1 MQMRRRSFLKL
12 GLLGACALAA
22 GGAAYRLVRGP
33 APPGRFVLDG
43 EARAALAAIVPA
55 MLGSALP
62 QDTGDTGARAAAL
75 DGAIAGVATAIH
87 GLPLAAQQEVQDLFG
102 LLALAPA
109 RRFVAGVTGGWR
121 EADPAQVA
129 AFLQAW
135 RTHRLATLQTAYLAL
150 HDLIL
155 GAWYADAAHW
165 SDIGYPGPLPELSA

>member
-1 MQMRRRSFLKL
+1 MRRRSFLKL
-12 GLLGACALAA
+12 GVLGACALAA

-43 EARAALAAIVPA
+43 GARAALAAIVPA
-55 MLGSALP
+55 MLGDALP
-62 QDTGDTGARAAAL
+62 QETPARTTAL
-75 DGAIAGVATAIH
+75 DGAIAGVDTAIR

-109 RRFVAGVTGGWR
+109 RRFVAGVKDGWPDA
-121 EADPAQVA
+121 EPAQVA

-165 SDIGYPGPLPELSA
+165 AAIGYPGPLPELSA

>member
-1 MQMRRRSFLKL
+1 MRRRSFLKL
-12 GLLGACALAA
+12 GVLGAGVLAA
-22 GGAAYRLVRGP
+22 GGAAYRLVRGS

-55 MLGSALP
+55 MLGSALTR
-62 QDTGDTGARAAAL
+62 DSTARAVAL
-75 DGAIAGVATAIH
+75 DGAIAGVDTAIC

-109 RRFVAGVTGGWR
+109 RRFVAGVHGGWLD
-121 EADPAQVA
+121 ADPAQVA

-165 SDIGYPGPLPELSA
+165 AAIGYPGPLPELSA